1 MKYAESIKSGVATI
15 NKNWQLVLIQVG
27 AMFASFLGF
36 FVFVG
41 IPLMIAFVI
50 FGLDLTELSR
60 FGDIF
65 KTFREP
71 SEILS
76 RYFALVVLVLASLLL
91 YIMIVLALGIFLFG
105 GSMGVIGRF
114 LKGDNEGFH
123 MKVFVTEGR
132 RLFFPLIGFTSLIG
146 LIFVL
151 VAFILGLFG
160 GSIAAIVSLAKEQ
173 EAALALFL
181 GIFFSMI
188 LFAVGLALILIT
200 LSVTVYGAAIMTL
213 RGLGPMK
220 SLKEA
225 VRYIYGHVEALYLY
239 CLIFVGY
246 IIVSAMIVLLGYP
259 MKYIP
264 MIGSFMAVLY
274 QFGIYILQSYLGL
287 VMISAVFCYY
297 YLSTTTVKPGEES
310 MPVSETSTPATDIS
324 ESQVHGQEEPPP
336 EKGANE

>member
-1 MKYAESIKSGVATI
+1 MRFADAIKNGFRIV
-15 NKNWQLVLIQVG
+15 NKNWQLVLIQLG
-27 AMFASFLGF
+27 AMFVSFIGF
-36 FVFVG
+36 FVLVG

-60 FGDIF
+60 FGDIWR
-65 KTFREP
+65 TFREP

-76 RYFALVVLVLASLLL
+76 RYFALAVLVLASLLL
-91 YIMIVLALGIFLFG
+91 YILIVLALGVFLFG
-105 GSMGVIGRF
+105 GAMGVIGRA
-114 LKGDNEGFH
+114 LNGDDERFH
-123 MKVFVTEGR
+123 MKVFITEGK
-132 RLFFPLIGFTSLIG
+132 RLFFPLLGFSLLIV
-146 LIFVL
+146 LIFIL

-213 RGLGPMK
+213 RGLGPIK

-225 VRYIYGHVEALYLY
+225 VRYIYGHVEALYFY

-246 IIVSAMIVLLGYP
+246 IIVIAMIALLGYP

-264 MIGSFMAVLY
+264 MIGPLIAFTY

-287 VMISAVFCYY
+287 VMIAAVFCYY
-297 YLSTTTVKPGEES
+297 FLSTPSVPTDEEP
-310 MPVSETSTPATDIS
+310 MPPSETSTPVTDIS
-324 ESQVHGQEEPPP
+324 GPQVHEQVGPPP
-336 EKGANE
+336 EKEANE